1 MTSLLL
7 LGIGFM
13 AGSIVTVKVQN
24 MAYRLVRKIQR
35 WGR

>member
-7 LGIGFM
+7 LAIGFA
-13 AGSIVTVKVQN
+13 AGIVVTVKVQN